1 MPHSLLFAYHAGT
14 SNGLSSKM
22 LRIRERREK
31 IKKALIY
38 LTSSTAASS
47 GMRRRSLEA
56 NNLKL
61 LQRNIMPTIEQE

>member
-14 SNGLSSKM
+14 SNGLSKM

-61 LQRNIMPTIEQE
+61 LQRNIMSTIEQE